1 MNIIET
7 NRLILREFIIDDA
20 DFVFEL
26 LNSPSWLKYIGDRNV
41 KNLDDAKK
49 YISDKLISS
58 YINNGFG
65 LYEIILK
72 KDNIPIGMCG
82 LIKRDTLENID
93 LGFALSS
100 AFTGNGYAF
109 EAASATL
116 NYAKT
121 VLMLDHII
129 AITTTENKHSIKL
142 LEKLNFVFEKM
153 VRLSNEEDELML
165 FSNRLFTK

>member
-7 NRLILREFIIDDA
+7 NRLILRKFILDDA
-20 DFVFEL
+20 GFVLEL

-41 KNLDDAKK
+41 KNLEDAKN

-58 YINNGFG
+58 YVKNGFG

-72 KDNIPIGMCG
+72 KDNIPVGMCG

-93 LGFALSS
+93 LGFALSPV
-100 AFTGNGYAF
+100 FTGNGYAF
-109 EAASATL
+109 EAAFATL

-121 VLMLDHII
+121 VLKLERII
-129 AITTTENKHSIKL
+129 AITTTENKNSIKL
-142 LEKLNFVFEKM
+142 LEKLKFVFEKM
-153 VRLSNEEDELML
+153 VLLSNEEEELML
-165 FSNRLFTK
+165 FSN

>member
-7 NRLILREFIIDDA
+7 NRLILRKFIIDDA
-20 DFVFEL
+20 GFVLEL

-41 KNLDDAKK
+41 KNLEDAKN

-58 YINNGFG
+58 YIKNGFG

-72 KDNIPIGMCG
+72 KDNIPVGMCG

-93 LGFALSS
+93 LGFALSPV
-100 AFTGNGYAF
+100 FTGNGYAF
-109 EAASATL
+109 EAAFETL

-121 VLMLDHII
+121 VLKLERII
-129 AITTTENKHSIKL
+129 AITTTENKNSIKL
-142 LEKLNFVFEKM
+142 LEKLKFVFEKM
-153 VRLSNEEDELML
+153 VLLSNEEEELML
-165 FSNRLFTK
+165 FSN

>member
-7 NRLILREFIIDDA
+7 NRLILRKFILDDA
-20 DFVFEL
+20 GFVLEL

-41 KNLDDAKK
+41 KNLEDAKN

-58 YINNGFG
+58 YIKNGFG

-72 KDNIPIGMCG
+72 KDNIPVGMCG

-93 LGFALSS
+93 LGFALSPV
-100 AFTGNGYAF
+100 FTGNGYAF
-109 EAASATL
+109 EAAFATL

-121 VLMLDHII
+121 VLKLERII
-129 AITTTENKHSIKL
+129 AITTTENKNSINL
-142 LEKLNFVFEKM
+142 LEKLKFVFEKM
-153 VRLSNEEDELML
+153 VRLSYEEEELML
-165 FSNRLFTK
+165 FSN

>member
-7 NRLILREFIIDDA
+7 NRLILRKFIIDDA
-20 DFVFEL
+20 GFVLEL

-41 KNLDDAKK
+41 KNLEDAKN

-58 YINNGFG
+58 YIKNGFG

-72 KDNIPIGMCG
+72 KDNIPVGMCG

-93 LGFALSS
+93 LGFALSPV
-100 AFTGNGYAF
+100 FTGNGYAF
-109 EAASATL
+109 EAAFATL

-121 VLMLDHII
+121 VLKLERII
-129 AITTTENKHSIKL
+129 AITTTENKNSIKL
-142 LEKLNFVFEKM
+142 LKKLKFVFEKM
-153 VRLSNEEDELML
+153 VLLSNEEEELML
-165 FSNRLFTK
+165 FSN

>member
-7 NRLILREFIIDDA
+7 NRLILRKFILDDA
-20 DFVFEL
+20 GFVLEL

-41 KNLDDAKK
+41 KNLEDAKN

-58 YINNGFG
+58 YIKNGFG

-72 KDNIPIGMCG
+72 KDNIPVGMCG

-93 LGFALSS
+93 LGFALSPV
-100 AFTGNGYAF
+100 FTGNGYAF
-109 EAASATL
+109 EAAFATL

-121 VLMLDHII
+121 VLKLERII
-129 AITTTENKHSIKL
+129 AITTTENKNSIKL
-142 LEKLNFVFEKM
+142 LEKLKFVFEKM
-153 VRLSNEEDELML
+153 VRFSNEEEDLML
-165 FSNRLFTK
+165 FSN

>member
-7 NRLILREFIIDDA
+7 NRLILRKFIIDDA
-20 DFVFEL
+20 GFVLEL

-41 KNLDDAKK
+41 KNLEDAKN

-58 YINNGFG
+58 YIKNGFG

-72 KDNIPIGMCG
+72 KDNIPVGMCG

-93 LGFALSS
+93 LGFALSPV
-100 AFTGNGYAF
+100 FTGNGYAF
-109 EAASATL
+109 EAAFATL

-121 VLMLDHII
+121 VLKLERII
-129 AITTTENKHSIKL
+129 AITTTENKNSIKL
-142 LEKLNFVFEKM
+142 LEKLKFVFEKM
-153 VRLSNEEDELML
+153 VPLSNEEEELML
-165 FSNRLFTK
+165 FSN

>member
-7 NRLILREFIIDDA
+7 NRLILRKFIIDDA
-20 DFVFEL
+20 GFVLEL

-41 KNLDDAKK
+41 KNLEDAKN

-58 YINNGFG
+58 YIKNGFG

-72 KDNIPIGMCG
+72 KNNIPVGMCG

-93 LGFALSS
+93 LGFALSPV
-100 AFTGNGYAF
+100 FTGNGYAF
-109 EAASATL
+109 EAAFATL

-121 VLMLDHII
+121 VLKLERII
-129 AITTTENKHSIKL
+129 AITTTENKNSIKL
-142 LEKLNFVFEKM
+142 LEKLKFVFEKM
-153 VRLSNEEDELML
+153 VLLSNEEEELML
-165 FSNRLFTK
+165 FSN

>member
-7 NRLILREFIIDDA
+7 NRLILRKFIIDDA
-20 DFVFEL
+20 GFVLEL

-41 KNLDDAKK
+41 KNLEDAKN

-58 YINNGFG
+58 YIKNGFG

-72 KDNIPIGMCG
+72 KDNIPVGMCG

-93 LGFALSS
+93 LGFALSPV
-100 AFTGNGYAF
+100 FTGNGYAF
-109 EAASATL
+109 EAAFATL

-121 VLMLDHII
+121 VLKLERII
-129 AITTTENKHSIKL
+129 AITTTENKNSIKL
-142 LEKLNFVFEKM
+142 LEKLKFVFEKM
-153 VRLSNEEDELML
+153 VHLSNEEEELML
-165 FSNRLFTK
+165 FSN

>member
-20 DFVFEL
+20 GFVLEL

-41 KNLDDAKK
+41 KNLEDAKK

-58 YINNGFG
+58 YIKNGYG

-100 AFTGNGYAF
+100 SFTGNGYAF
-109 EAASATL
+109 EAAFATL
-116 NYAKT
+116 EYAKT
-121 VLMLDHII
+121 DLKLERII
-129 AITTTENKHSIKL
+129 AITTTENKNSIKL
-142 LEKLNFVFEKM
+142 LEKLKFVFEKM
-153 VRLSNEEDELML
+153 IRLSNEEEELML
-165 FSNRLFTK
+165 FSN

>member
-7 NRLILREFIIDDA
+7 NRLILRKFIIDDA
-20 DFVFEL
+20 GFVLEL

-41 KNLDDAKK
+41 KNLEDAKN

-58 YINNGFG
+58 YIKNGFG

-72 KDNIPIGMCG
+72 KDNIPVGMCG

-93 LGFALSS
+93 LGFALSPV
-100 AFTGNGYAF
+100 FTGKGYAF
-109 EAASATL
+109 EAAFATL

-121 VLMLDHII
+121 VLKLERII
-129 AITTTENKHSIKL
+129 AITTTENKNSIKL
-142 LEKLNFVFEKM
+142 LEKLKFVFEKM
-153 VRLSNEEDELML
+153 VHLSNEEEELML
-165 FSNRLFTK
+165 FSN

>member
-7 NRLILREFIIDDA
+7 NRLILRKFILDDA
-20 DFVFEL
+20 GFVLEL

-41 KNLDDAKK
+41 KNLEDAKN

-58 YINNGFG
+58 YIKNGFG

-72 KDNIPIGMCG
+72 KDNIPVGMCG

-93 LGFALSS
+93 LGFALSPV
-100 AFTGNGYAF
+100 FTGNGYAF
-109 EAASATL
+109 EAAFATL

-121 VLMLDHII
+121 VLKLERII
-129 AITTTENKHSIKL
+129 AITTTENKNSIKL
-142 LEKLNFVFEKM
+142 LEKLKFVFEKM
-153 VRLSNEEDELML
+153 VLLSNEEEELML
-165 FSNRLFTK
+165 FSN

>member
-7 NRLILREFIIDDA
+7 KRLILRKFIIDDA
-20 DFVFEL
+20 GFVLEL

-41 KNLDDAKK
+41 KNLEDAKN

-58 YINNGFG
+58 YIKNGFG

-72 KDNIPIGMCG
+72 KDNIPVGMCG

-93 LGFALSS
+93 LGFALSPV
-100 AFTGNGYAF
+100 FTGNGYAF
-109 EAASATL
+109 EAAFATL

-121 VLMLDHII
+121 VLKLERII
-129 AITTTENKHSIKL
+129 AITTTENKNSIKL
-142 LEKLNFVFEKM
+142 LEKLKFVFEKM
-153 VRLSNEEDELML
+153 VLLSNEEEELML
-165 FSNRLFTK
+165 FSN

>member
-7 NRLILREFIIDDA
+7 NRLILRKFILDDA
-20 DFVFEL
+20 GFVLEL

-41 KNLDDAKK
+41 KNLEDAKN

-58 YINNGFG
+58 YIKNGFG

-72 KDNIPIGMCG
+72 KDNIPVGMCG

-93 LGFALSS
+93 LGFALSPV
-100 AFTGNGYAF
+100 FTGNGYAF
-109 EAASATL
+109 EAAFATL

-121 VLMLDHII
+121 VLKLERII
-129 AITTTENKHSIKL
+129 AITTTENKNSIKL
-142 LEKLNFVFEKM
+142 LEKLKFVFEKM
-153 VRLSNEEDELML
+153 VHLSNEEEELML
-165 FSNRLFTK
+165 FSN

>member
-7 NRLILREFIIDDA
+7 NRLILRKFIIDDA
-20 DFVFEL
+20 GFVLEL

-41 KNLDDAKK
+41 KNLEDAKN

-58 YINNGFG
+58 YIKNGFG

-72 KDNIPIGMCG
+72 KDNIPVGMCG

-93 LGFALSS
+93 LGFALSPV
-100 AFTGNGYAF
+100 FTGNGYAF
-109 EAASATL
+109 EAAFATL

-121 VLMLDHII
+121 VLKLERII
-129 AITTTENKHSIKL
+129 AITTTENKNSIKL
-142 LEKLNFVFEKM
+142 LEKLKFVFEKM
-153 VRLSNEEDELML
+153 VRLSNEEEELML
-165 FSNRLFTK
+165 FSN

>member
-7 NRLILREFIIDDA
+7 NRLILRKFILDDA
-20 DFVFEL
+20 GFVLEL

-41 KNLDDAKK
+41 KNLEDAKN

-58 YINNGFG
+58 YVKNGFG

-72 KDNIPIGMCG
+72 KNNIPVGMCG

-93 LGFALSS
+93 LGFALSPV
-100 AFTGNGYAF
+100 FTGKGYAF
-109 EAASATL
+109 EAAFATL

-121 VLMLDHII
+121 VLKLERII
-129 AITTTENKHSIKL
+129 AITTTENKNSIKL
-142 LEKLNFVFEKM
+142 LEKLKFVFEKM
-153 VRLSNEEDELML
+153 VHLSNEEEELML
-165 FSNRLFTK
+165 FSN

>member
-7 NRLILREFIIDDA
+7 NRLILRKFIIDDA
-20 DFVFEL
+20 GFVLEL

-41 KNLDDAKK
+41 KNLEDAKN

-58 YINNGFG
+58 YIKNGFG

-72 KDNIPIGMCG
+72 KDNIPVGMCG

-93 LGFALSS
+93 LGFALSPV
-100 AFTGNGYAF
+100 FTGNGYAF
-109 EAASATL
+109 EAAFATL

-121 VLMLDHII
+121 VLKLERII
-129 AITTTENKHSIKL
+129 AITTTENKNSIKL
-142 LEKLNFVFEKM
+142 LEKLKFVFEKM
-153 VRLSNEEDELML
+153 VLLSNEEEELML
-165 FSNRLFTK
+165 FSN